1 MGTAEH
7 STRDRAILAAT
18 AAGVILFVAIATDV
32 LLRLLSRALDDPQIS
47 PFLAHR
53 GTWLVVVVLI
63 AVWLVPRAAST
74 VEDLLHTEEPS
85 PDKRPIEYEDR
96 QIETSPQSDDAAA
109 PDVATHSSMD
119 DGSELVEIVKLEPT
133 TLPKLGARLTRLAC
147 LPEPDVVKIID
158 LALSSAIARH
168 ASDVHLEPG
177 STGIGVKFRIEG
189 TLHDVVQLP
198 TAIHS
203 HLINRLKVMSQLPSF
218 DRGAPHD
225 GRIFAKVV
233 GRQFDIRVSF
243 MPTIAGEKVVLRILE
258 SSRRRFDLDKLGLSR
273 KLAPAYCDI
282 LTKPQGNI
290 FVTGPTGSGKTT
302 TMYASL
308 RFIKS
313 VSKGMVNIVTI
324 EDPVEYA
331 VPDFSQTQV
340 SEETGLTFA
349 KGLRTILR
357 QDPDVIMVGE
367 IRDRETAEVALQAGL
382 TGHLMLTTVH
392 ADSAAGV
399 FSRLINMGIE
409 PFLLASS
416 AAAVLSQ
423 RLVRELCPG
432 CQRPTPLSPSESRLL
447 QDAGVNLGHDA
458 TFYAASGCDN
468 CFQSGYIGRTLLAQL
483 MPNSEP
489 LQQAII
495 AKMPTGELNRI
506 ATEQGMNSL
515 LENGIAK
522 ALQGKTTV
530 AEVLRVTR

>member
-1 MGTAEH
+1 MSA
-7 STRDRAILAAT
+7 DRHLSRNRLVRT
-18 AAGVILFVAIATDV
+18 AIAACVTILIAIAVD
-32 LLRLLSRALDDPQIS
+32 LLLKAIARWLQDPQLS
-47 PFLAHR
+47 HLFAHR
-53 GTWLVVVVLI
+53 GTWVVVTGFIV
-63 AVWLVPRAAST
+63 VWLALRSGEVWST
-74 VEDLLHTEEPS
+74 IVSRNDESADRDDISYKTRRIRTSSTTDEPVALDEAHHTERE
-85 PDKRPIEYEDR
+85 
-96 QIETSPQSDDAAA
+96 
-109 PDVATHSSMD
+109 
-119 DGSELVEIVKLEPT
+119 DGSELVEFATPEPT
-133 TLPKLGARLTRLAC
+133 TLAKLSAELTRLAC
-147 LPEPDVVKIID
+147 AADPDMVRIID
-158 LALSSAIARH
+158 RTLSSAIARH
-168 ASDVHLEPG
+168 ASDVHIEPG
-177 STGIGVKFRIEG
+177 STGIGIRFRIEG
-189 TLHDVVQLP
+189 TLIDVVQLP
-198 TAIHS
+198 ATLQS

-218 DRGAPHD
+218 DRGTPHD
-225 GRIFAKVV
+225 GRIFAKIA

-243 MPTIAGEKVVLRILE
+243 MPTIAGEKVVLRLLE
-258 SSRRRFDLDKLGLSR
+258 SSGKRFDLEQLGLSK
-273 KLAPAYCDI
+273 KLAPAYCDA
-282 LTKPQGNI
+282 LTRPQGNI

-313 VSKGMVNIVTI
+313 ASKSMVNIVTI

-331 VPDFSQTQV
+331 IPDFSQTQV

-367 IRDRETAEVALQAGL
+367 IRDRETAEVALQAGM

-423 RLVRELCPG
+423 RLVRQLCPS
-432 CQRPTPLSPSESRLL
+432 CQRPTDLAPSESRLL
-447 QDAGVNLGHDA
+447 GDAGIHLGHDA
-458 TFYAASGCDN
+458 TFYSAPGCDN
-468 CFQSGYIGRTLLAQL
+468 CFHTGYVGRTLLAQL
-483 MPNSEP
+483 MLNSEA

-495 AKMPTGELNRI
+495 NKMPTGELTRI
-506 ATEQGMNSL
+506 ATEEGMTSL

-522 ALQGKTTV
+522 ALQGTTTI